1 MPRFK
6 LTIAYDGTD
15 FCGWQKQEP
24 PAGMNIPESKV
35 LTGARE
41 FVEDEGGP
49 GGGEQPA
56 EARERMT
63 LRTVQEVVE
72 QAVRHVV
79 RERIILHGASRT
91 DAGVHARGQV
101 AAFTCSDAVWPV
113 ERGVDKLM
121 RAINSRLPDDV
132 LVSRVEVVG
141 ENFNPIGDCIAKG
154 YSYTLHESPHRALWD
169 RRFVR
174 HVWADLDVA
183 KMDEAAKRFV
193 GEHDFAAFA
202 AAGHGRVSTVRTV
215 FECKVESETAKQRDS
230 ETGERRIRMEISGN
244 GFLWNMVR
252 IIAGTLVEVG
262 RGKMSADD
270 VTAAIASKDR
280 RRAGPTMPP
289 TGLCLEWIK
298 YGKAAT

>member
-1 MPRFK
+1 M
-6 LTIAYDGTD
+6 TIAYDGTD

-24 PAGMNIPESKV
+24 PAGMNIDAAKV
-35 LTGARE
+35 LTGERE
-41 FVEDEGGP
+41 FVVRDDAPPAAEG
-49 GGGEQPA
+49 
-56 EARERMT
+56 EAPDTRERMT

-79 RERIILHGASRT
+79 RERIVLHGASRT
-91 DAGVHARGQV
+91 DSGVHARGQV

-113 ERGVDKLM
+113 ERGMDKLM
-121 RAINSRLPDDV
+121 RAINSRLPEDV
-132 LVSRVEVVG
+132 LVSGVEVVPDT
-141 ENFNPIGDCIAKG
+141 FNPITDCVAKG

-174 HVWADLDVA
+174 HVWAELDVG
-183 KMDEAAKRFV
+183 KMEEAAKRFV

-215 FECKVESETAKQRDS
+215 FECGVGSETARQRDS
-230 ETGERRIRMEISGN
+230 ETGGERRIRIEISGN

-252 IIAGTLVEVG
+252 IVAGTLVEVG

-270 VTAAIASKDR
+270 VTAAIEGKDR
-280 RRAGPTMPP
+280 RKAGPTMPP
-289 TGLCLEWIK
+289 TGLCLEWVR
-298 YGKAAT
+298 YGA